1 MEIILFKSKE
11 ADDVNEYIFFRMIF
25 QRYKFRSLGAEV
37 ESAMPWNDTR
47 NGLNIKTAHKQ
58 DLSFSISTFF
68 LAAAIIGLPFTLY
81 SSGQFR
87 QMNIS

>member
-37 ESAMPWNDTR
+37 ESAMP
-47 NGLNIKTAHKQ
+47 
-58 DLSFSISTFF
+58 
-68 LAAAIIGLPFTLY
+68 
-81 SSGQFR
+81 
-87 QMNIS
+87 